1 MGYIMKVQINYILRE
16 VFLMKKNYSRI
27 FILML
32 VCVMVAFAFNTS
44 SVFAETNDGDY
55 PPIST
60 YNQSATN
67 NFIFGGEV
75 IEYTITAA
83 NYLAGMADRV
93 GLVIKARDG
102 SLPSYKYSLSV
113 TFFDNKGVPK
123 APQQTLKCEEYINS
137 PIDTA
142 VECPKGWEWACEYV
156 EYDFSITC
164 NGETKSSSGTLFFA

>member
-1 MGYIMKVQINYILRE
+1 MKG
-16 VFLMKKNYSRI
+16 NYSRI

-67 NFIFGGEV
+67 NFVFDGEV

-83 NYLAGMADRV
+83 DYIWPWADCV

-123 APQQTLKCEEYINS
+123 APTQSISTPKPTTQSVNTNV
-137 PIDTA
+137 P
-142 VECPKGWEWACEYV
+142 CPKGWEWACDYV
-156 EYDFSITC
+156 EYEFSITC
-164 NGETKSSSGTLFFA
+164 NGTTQSTSGTLYFA